1 MTLIILLIISGFQTA
16 TVGSNNFLIAE
27 LDMET
32 TGIADND
39 PLARVKLRKLIA
51 DKQSAGQL
59 RVDQMIELKNEEI
72 RRLVGGRLLQSIPGP
87 VQLLPKTPCET
98 QLHIVLDISTSATLS
113 GNSTQL
119 EKLTNADISKA

>member
-1 MTLIILLIISGFQTA
+1 MIKRLTLIILLIISGFQTA
-16 TVGSNNFLIAE
+16 TAGSNNFWIAE

-59 RVDQMIELKNEEI
+59 RVNQMIELKKEEV
-72 RRLVGGRLLQSIPGP
+72 RRLVGGRLRQSIPGP
-87 VQLLPKTPCET
+87 VQLLLKIPCET
-98 QLHIVLDISTSATLS
+98 QLSIVLEISTSAMLS
-113 GNSTQL
+113 GNST
-119 EKLTNADISKA
+119 